1 MKHIVADYALAH
13 SVLDCDGTEL
23 QVYEASNGG
32 MFALDGA
39 FLDEECEDPMYIASP
54 FDKGKAIQLVDSL
67 DEVNK
72 STVCGDEHP
81 DSLIDSVIEKLKEH
95 LEGDGFGDYSS
106 VAELLHFIPEEC
118 LKNYIQ

>member
-39 FLDEECEDPMYIASP
+39 FLDEECEDPMYIQSP
-54 FDKGKAIQLVDSL
+54 FDNGKAIQLVDSL
-67 DEVNK
+67 DEINK

-81 DSLIDSVIEKLKEH
+81 ESLIDSTLDKIKEDISNAD
-95 LEGDGFGDYSS
+95 LTSL
-106 VAELLHFIPEEC
+106 AELLQFLPEEC
-118 LKNYIQ
+118 LKNYIG

>member
-39 FLDEECEDPMYIASP
+39 FLDEECEDPLYIQSP

-67 DEVNK
+67 DEINK

-81 DSLIDSVIEKLKEH
+81 SELIDSAITQII
-95 LEGDGFGDYSS
+95 GDIKAYDLTALS
-106 VAELLHFIPEEC
+106 ELLQFLPEEC
-118 LKNYIQ
+118 LKNYIG